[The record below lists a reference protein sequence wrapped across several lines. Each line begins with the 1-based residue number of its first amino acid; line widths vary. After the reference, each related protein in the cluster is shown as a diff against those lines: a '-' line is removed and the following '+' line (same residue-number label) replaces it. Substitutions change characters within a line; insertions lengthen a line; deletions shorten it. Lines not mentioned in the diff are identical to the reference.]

1 MQKNLVIV
9 ESPAKAK
16 TIEKFLGKDYKV
28 LSSYGHIRDL
38 KKKEF
43 SIDIDKDFKPH
54 YEIPGDK
61 KKVVEELKAE
71 AKEAE
76 TVWLASDEDREG
88 EAIAWHLY
96 EVLKLQPEHTKRIVF
111 HEITQ
116 SAILKAIEQP
126 RNIDINLVDAQ
137 QARRILDR
145 IVGFELSPVLWKKV
159 KPALSAGRV
168 QSVAV
173 RLIVEREREIQAFQ
187 SEASY
192 RVTAVFLVPDAD
204 GKPVE
209 MKAELSRRIKTKAE
223 AQKFL
228 ESCRSASF
236 TIHDISTR
244 PLKKSPAAPFTTS
257 TLQQEAARKLGFT
270 VAQTMMVAQRL
281 YESGKITYMR
291 TDSVNL
297 SELAVNSSKAVI
309 ADMMGERYVYPR
321 HFATKTKG
329 AQEAHEAIRP
339 TYMEKSPAA
348 PFTTSTLQQE
358 AARKLGFTVAQTMM
372 VAQRLYES
380 GKITYMRTDSVN
392 LSELAV
398 NSSKAVIADMMGER
412 YVYPRHFATKTKG
425 AQEAHEAIR
434 PTYMENAKIEGTPQ
448 ERKLYDLIWK
458 RTIASQMADAEVEKT
473 TVSIGISNEAD
484 TFNATGEIVKFDGF
498 LHVYRESI
506 DEDTE
511 QEDETRLLPP
521 LKKGQVLH
529 HQSIIATERF
539 TQHPPRYTEASLVRK
554 LEELGIGRPSTYAPT
569 ISTIQQRG
577 YVEKGEKSG
586 EERSYNILS
595 LQDSKITDV
604 TQTEITGAE
613 KAKLMPTDTGTVVND
628 FLMEYFPNILDYN
641 FTASVEKQF
650 DEIAEGEKKWT
661 AILKD
666 FYKDF
671 HPSVENTL
679 ATKNAHKAGERIL
692 GEEPGSGKQVSVKI
706 GRFGPVVQ
714 IGTAGDNEKPRF
726 AQLKKDMSIET
737 ITLEEALEL
746 FKLPRTLGEY
756 EGKTVTIGTG
766 RYGPYVH
773 NNGMYTSLPKTIDP
787 LEITLAEAIQLIR
800 EKKDAE
806 AQKHI
811 KKFEEEPELEI
822 LNGRYGPYISYKGSN
837 YKIPKDII
845 PQDLNLDA
853 CREIIKLQS
862 DPDAPKAK
870 RGKYAKKK
878 K

>member
-43 SIDIDKDFKPH
+43 SIDIDKNFKPH

-96 EVLKLQPEHTKRIVF
+96 EVLKLKPEHTKRIVF
-111 HEITQ
+111 HEITK
-116 SAILKAIEQP
+116 SAILKAIEKP

-145 IVGFELSPVLWKKV
+145 IVGFELSPVLWRKV

-173 RLIVEREREIQAFQ
+173 RLIVEREREVQAFQ

-192 RVTAVFLVPDAD
+192 RVTAVFLVPDTD
-204 GKPVE
+204 GKLVE
-209 MKAELSRRIKTKAE
+209 MKAELARRIKTKAE

-228 ESCRSASF
+228 ESCKSATF
-236 TIHDISTR
+236 TINDISTR
-244 PLKKSPAAPFTTS
+244 PLKKSPSAPFTTS

-270 VAQTMMVAQRL
+270 VAQTMMIAQRL

-297 SELAVNSSKAVI
+297 SELAVNSSKVVI
-309 ADMMGERYVYPR
+309 AD
-321 HFATKTKG
+321 
-329 AQEAHEAIRP
+329 
-339 TYMEKSPAA
+339 
-348 PFTTSTLQQE
+348 L
-358 AARKLGFTVAQTMM
+358 
-372 VAQRLYES
+372 
-380 GKITYMRTDSVN
+380 
-392 LSELAV
+392 
-398 NSSKAVIADMMGER
+398 MGER

-448 ERKLYDLIWK
+448 EKKLYDLIWK

-473 TVSIGISNEAD
+473 TVNISISNESE
-484 TFNATGEIVKFDGF
+484 TFTATGEVVKFDGF

-506 DEDTE
+506 DEDAE

-521 LKKGQVLH
+521 LKKGQVL
-529 HQSIIATERF
+529 QNQGIVATERF

-577 YVEKGEKSG
+577 YVEKGEKAG
-586 EERSYNILS
+586 EERSYNVLA
-595 LQDSKITDV
+595 LQNNEITDI
-604 TQTEITGAE
+604 TQVEITGAE
-613 KAKLMPTDTGTVVND
+613 KAKLIPTDIGTVVND

-661 AILKD
+661 AILSN
-666 FYKDF
+666 FYQGF

-692 GEEPGSGKQVSVKI
+692 GQEAGSGIQVSVKI

-714 IGTAGDNEKPRF
+714 IGTASDSEKPRF

-737 ITLEEALEL
+737 ITLEEALDL

-756 EGKTVTIGTG
+756 EGKTVTVGTG
-766 RYGPYVH
+766 RFGPYIH
-773 NNGMYTSLPKTIDP
+773 NNGIYASLPKTIDP
-787 LEITLAEAIQLIR
+787 LEITLDEAIELIQN
-800 EKKDAE
+800 KKDAE
-806 AQKHI
+806 AKKHI

-822 LNGRYGPYISYKGSN
+822 LNGRYGPYITYKGSN

-845 PQDLNLDA
+845 PQDLSLDA

-862 DPDAPKAK
+862 DPDAPKAR

>member
-1 MQKNLVIV
+1 MARYLVIV
-9 ESPAKAK
+9 ESPAKVK
-16 TIEKFLGKDYKV
+16 TIKKFLGSNYV
-28 LSSYGHIRDL
+28 VTASNGHVRDL
-38 KKKEF
+38 PKSQLGIDVEHDFEPKYITIRGKGDILANLRKEVKKA
-43 SIDIDKDFKPH
+43 DKV
-54 YEIPGDK
+54 Y
-61 KKVVEELKAE
+61 
-71 AKEAE
+71 
-76 TVWLASDEDREG
+76 LATDPDREG

-111 HEITQ
+111 HEITK

-168 QSVAV
+168 QSVSV

-192 RVTAVFLVPDAD
+192 RVTAIFLVPDAD
-204 GKPVE
+204 GKLVE
-209 MKAELSRRIKTKAE
+209 MKAELARRIKTKAE
-223 AQKFL
+223 AQKLL
-228 ESCRSASF
+228 ESCRSATF
-236 TIHDISTR
+236 TINDISTR

-297 SELAVNSSKAVI
+297 SELAVNNSKSVI
-309 ADMMGERYVYPR
+309 TSMMGERYVYPR

-339 TYMEKSPAA
+339 T
-348 PFTTSTLQQE
+348 
-358 AARKLGFTVAQTMM
+358 
-372 VAQRLYES
+372 
-380 GKITYMRTDSVN
+380 D
-392 LSELAV
+392 
-398 NSSKAVIADMMGER
+398 
-412 YVYPRHFATKTKG
+412 
-425 AQEAHEAIR
+425 
-434 PTYMENAKIEGTPQ
+434 MENAKIEGSPQ

-473 TVSIGISNEAD
+473 TVNISISNESD
-484 TFNATGEIVKFDGF
+484 TFNATGEVVKFDGF

-506 DEDTE
+506 DDDAE
-511 QEDETRLLPP
+511 QEDETHLLPP
-521 LKKGQVLH
+521 LKKGQILQS
-529 HQSIIATERF
+529 QSITATERF

-577 YVEKGEKSG
+577 YVEKGEKTG

-661 AILKD
+661 TILGD
-666 FYKDF
+666 FYKGF

-726 AQLKKDMSIET
+726 AQLKKEMSIET
-737 ITLEEALEL
+737 ITLEEALDL

-756 EGKTVTIGTG
+756 EGKAVTIGTG
-766 RYGPYVH
+766 RFGPYVY

-787 LEITLAEAIQLIR
+787 MEITLDEAIQLIQN
-800 EKKDAE
+800 KKDAE
-806 AQKHI
+806 AQKHL
-811 KKFEEEPELEI
+811 KKFDEEPELEI
-822 LNGRYGPYISYKGSN
+822 LNGRYGPYISYKGNN

-845 PQDLNLDA
+845 PQDLSLDA